1 MSTRAC
7 LVSVLLSILAG
18 STCSADWL
26 VLRGGKQIETEGPW
40 ALKGNLLSIREP
52 GGRPKTV
59 LLSIIDYDAT
69 LHANPAVAK
78 AKTKA
83 PGWHVSTEMIKRLQ
97 EFTRNQEAMAAQMR
111 ARQEMSAEMHSVEAR
126 PGAIV
131 AGAGGSGA
139 QSGGKAQDTQY
150 GGYATKGMQGV
161 AACKTYQDSPSE
173 YSSCLAQY

>member
-18 STCSADWL
+18 STGSADWL

-52 GGRPKTV
+52 GGRPKTI

-69 LHANPAVAK
+69 LHANSAVAK

-83 PGWHVSTEMIKRLQ
+83 PGWHVSAEAIKRLQ
-97 EFTRNQEAMAAQMR
+97 EFSRNQEAMAAQMR
-111 ARQEMSAEMHSVEAR
+111 ARQEMSAELHSVEAR
-126 PGAIV
+126 PGAIG
-131 AGAGGSGA
+131 AGAGGA
-139 QSGGKAQDTQY
+139 QPQGKSQGTQY
-150 GGYATKGMQGV
+150 GGYATKGMQGI
-161 AACKTYQDSPSE
+161 AACKIYQDSPGE